1 MKRLYLGLD
10 VHAQS
15 TTVAVVDEAGR
26 RLHVMVVP
34 TTATALID
42 VMQRLTSVGAEVHVC
57 TEEGTQSA
65 WVYET
70 LRPTV
75 DQVVVTMPV
84 RKHGPKSDSRD
95 AFALAERLRKGTLDR
110 IVYKSTGPYTALREC
125 VRAHRMITGDVIRAK
140 NRIKAAFRA
149 RGLHV
154 EGDDLYDP
162 QRREKWLERLGVKH
176 RPLAEMMG
184 AQLDGLMELHRS
196 ATERLR
202 EEASHHGIVERLMT
216 IPCIGIIR
224 AAYIVAT
231 VVTPARFRSKRQFWA
246 YCGLAVVT
254 QSSADWMMLHGRF
267 VRSGVP
273 QTRGLNRNRNPVMK
287 DVFKGAAL
295 HVTHLD
301 DDHPLKQDYQQ
312 LVGRGLK
319 PAIARITIAR
329 RLAATALSMWKKEEV
344 YDASKRYRPSTINV
358 AARRTA

>member
-1 MKRLYLGLD
+1 VKRLYLGLD

-15 TTVAVVDEAGR
+15 TTVAVVDEAGK
-26 RLHVMVVP
+26 RLHATVVP

-42 VMQRLTSVGAEVHVC
+42 VMQRLNSIGAEVHAC

-70 LRPTV
+70 LRPNV
-75 DQVVVTMPV
+75 DEIVVTMPV
-84 RKHGPKSDSRD
+84 RKHGPKSDHRD
-95 AFALAERLRKGTLDR
+95 AFALAERLRRGTLDR
-110 IVYKSTGPYTALREC
+110 VVYKSTGPYTALREC

-154 EGDDLYDP
+154 EGDELYDP
-162 QRREKWLERLGVKH
+162 QRREKWLQRLGEKH
-176 RPLAEMMG
+176 RPLATMMG
-184 AQLDGLMELHRS
+184 AQLDAILELHRG

-231 VVTPARFRSKRQFWA
+231 VVTPTRFRSKRQFWA

-267 VRSGVP
+267 VRSGAP

-287 DVFKGAAL
+287 EVFKGAAL
-295 HVTHLD
+295 HIAHLD
-301 DDHPLKQDYQQ
+301 EDHPLKQDYQQ
-312 LVGRGLK
+312 LVARGLK
-319 PAIARITIAR
+319 PAIARITMAR

-344 YDASKRYRPSTINV
+344 YDASKRYRSSTINV